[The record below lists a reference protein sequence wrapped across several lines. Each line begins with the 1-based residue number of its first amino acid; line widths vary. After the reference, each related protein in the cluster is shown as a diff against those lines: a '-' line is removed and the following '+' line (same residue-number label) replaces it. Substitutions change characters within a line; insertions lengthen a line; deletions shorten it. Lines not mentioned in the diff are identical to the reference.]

1 MRFREAPILRRLIPS
16 LAKRIAA
23 LTWPGEFKVVR
34 RYGVLLLVNRLN
46 YVDRQIAFYG
56 DFERAQITRLLSEI
70 TRRGC
75 DLFID
80 IGANIGLYTVLVA
93 KCGIRVIAFEPDAR
107 NVVQLRANLLI
118 NNLTSPVDIHEL
130 GVSDRSATLPFAM
143 ASATHTGQSRIDPAG
158 TGSIAVVA
166 LDDLFACSDQRIVL
180 KIDIER
186 HESAAIAGMAKLL
199 TRNHCFLQI
208 ESFPEERDRLD
219 AQLGALGYHR
229 LDSIAGDHFYERAVT
244 KSNG

>member
-34 RYGVLLLVNRLN
+34 RHGVLLLVNRLN

-56 DFERAQITRLLSEI
+56 DFERAQMTRLLNEM

-93 KCGIRVIAFEPDAR
+93 KRGIRVIAFEPDAR
-107 NVVQLRANLLI
+107 NAVQLRANLLI
-118 NNLTSPVDIHEL
+118 NNVTPLVDIREI
-130 GVSDRSATLPFAM
+130 GVSDRSATLPFVM

-158 TGSIAVVA
+158 TDSITVAA
-166 LDDLFACSDQRIVL
+166 LDDLLDCSDQRIFL

-219 AQLGALGYHR
+219 AQLGTLGYR
-229 LDSIAGDHFYERAVT
+229 KSESIAGDHFYERAVT
-244 KSNG
+244 KSKR

>member
-34 RYGVLLLVNRLN
+34 CYGVQLLVNRLN

-56 DFERAQITRLLSEI
+56 DFEHAQIARLLSEM

-93 KCGIRVIAFEPDAR
+93 KRGIRVIAFEPDAR
-107 NVVQLRANLLI
+107 NLVQLRANLLI
-118 NNLTSPVDIHEL
+118 NDLISLVDIHEV
-130 GVSDRSATLPFAM
+130 GVSDRSATLPFVIA
-143 ASATHTGQSRIDPAG
+143 AATHTGRSRIDPAG
-158 TGSIAVVA
+158 TASIKVVA
-166 LDDLFACSDQRIVL
+166 LDDLLDCSDQQIFL

-186 HESAAIAGMAKLL
+186 HESAAVAGMAKLL
-199 TRNHCFLQI
+199 TRNDCFLQI
-208 ESFPEERDRLD
+208 ESFPDEQDRLD
-219 AQLGALGYHR
+219 VQLRALGYHK
-229 LDSIAGDHFYERAVT
+229 LDSIAADHFYERAVMPH
-244 KSNG
+244 